1 MGGYIVFGRNVET
14 PQQVHALLEGIREK
28 EGDRPLVYAV
38 DQEGGRVARIREPL
52 TVWPA
57 MAQLGALRNE
67 GLAEAVGQALG
78 EELAA
83 LGFTMDF
90 APVVDVR
97 CPTTTDSIG
106 DRALGDD
113 PRWVARLGGAL
124 VRGLHEA
131 GLSACAKHFPGHG
144 HVETDSHVDL
154 PTCPL
159 DEATLQQNHIA
170 PFAASLEAGVDAV
183 MTAHVLYPEVD
194 AQRPATLSPTWI
206 DGVLRRQLGFDGAVL
221 TDDLGMGA
229 IVKHGGIG
237 AAAVQAI
244 RAGVDGL
251 LVCRHIEAIDEA
263 TAALAAEAAR
273 DESFRQRCYESL
285 ARLEDLARKRPPH
298 PASKD
303 QLHHHLGT
311 PAHRGLAARLAGDTG
326 APGADPTSDGSHT
339 A

>member
-1 MGGYIVFGRNVET
+1 MFSAFEWMVAGRYLRARRAEGFISVIAGFSLLGIALGVGTLIVVLSVMNGFRDELLGRILGLNGHLVVQSVSGPVRGYDDLATRIG
-14 PQQVHALLEGIREK
+14 ALEGVVSAIPIID
-28 EGDRPLVYAV
+28 GQVMATANN
-38 DQEGGRVARIREPL
+38 VA
-52 TVWPA
+52 
-57 MAQLGALRNE
+57 
-67 GLAEAVGQALG
+67 
-78 EELAA
+78 
-83 LGFTMDF
+83 
-90 APVVDVR
+90 
-97 CPTTTDSIG
+97 
-106 DRALGDD
+106 
-113 PRWVARLGGAL
+113 GGAL